1 MKYKGFEIEDKIWAT
16 TYEDYYLCF
25 DSNEFELTAEMLESL
40 SNDLKEKEQRL
51 IERGVEFKNL
61 RYDFYATEY
70 REYDHGDQ
78 DAECIIN
85 FAYDVPETEEES
97 KKRIEKKKKWID
109 KQLED
114 KQREE
119 AAAERK
125 KNNDINNAIQILE
138 QNGFSVSKK

>member
-1 MKYKGFEIEDKIWAT
+1 
-16 TYEDYYLCF
+16 
-25 DSNEFELTAEMLESL
+25 MLESL

-78 DAECIIN
+78 DAECTIN
-85 FAYDVPETEEES
+85 FVYDVPETEEES

-114 KQREE
+114 KQREK